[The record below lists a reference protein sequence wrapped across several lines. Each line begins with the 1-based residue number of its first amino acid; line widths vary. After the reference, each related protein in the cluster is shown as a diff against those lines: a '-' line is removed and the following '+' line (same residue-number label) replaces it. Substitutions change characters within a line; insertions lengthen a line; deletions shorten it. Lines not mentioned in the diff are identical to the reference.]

1 MSDLAQLGLR
11 IESQEADAAAAR
23 LDKMTGAAERAERAT
38 DSLGSGS
45 DKANSAIAS
54 LLASIDRTVKE
65 MLALQQAHQGA
76 AAAATAQTGATAAL
90 TSEVNQAS
98 TSGMLFRATYGTVQT
113 TMGGMAETFKAATRE
128 IGQADA
134 HMQAYLAHM
143 SSGTRVI
150 GQMDSH
156 MDLYRANLGKVR
168 TGMGLTTQE
177 GLNLSRQF
185 ADIGVTA
192 AMGMNP
198 LMIAIQQGPQLL
210 DIFQTAAIRTG
221 TTVKVVAAQAGAAM
235 WAAVAPLVPVML
247 AVGAAV
253 GTMAGLWGLATRSVT
268 SDIGNVSAE
277 MGLSEKQL
285 DKLKDKGI
293 STTATAG
300 DAFKALGTTIKEMF
314 LSVFGDELTKVGKWW
329 KEFLDDATRFAVNA
343 VGVIG
348 AAFIGSYNVI
358 RNNWRQL
365 PAVIGDAAIS
375 AANLAVRAVEFM
387 VNKGV
392 DGINLLIAGAKGLAA
407 VNPMFSAANAIG
419 SLDRVSMG
427 GLENP
432 FAGAMSGFAQRAAG
446 EYTQAFEQTMAGLS
460 GIYNRWMENTEAT
473 ARARIRAA
481 AGDAGE
487 AGGGRTA
494 REKAERQTIERPD
507 IDRLR
512 SLNIRPIKLEDP
524 IVQQIRDLKRLQDEL
539 RMVDDLARD
548 AGRGLAEA
556 FGEAGRSMGDL
567 LSIMTGYQARL
578 GDIAVAQAQGHLT
591 AGQAARE
598 RAAAEVQSYG
608 DALGAA
614 KGFFREGSDG
624 YRVLQAAEA
633 AFRVFQFAMSVQ
645 AMAQTAAET
654 SASVAGS
661 AAKGAASAGAGAA
674 RMFET
679 LGPYAFPVVAAMLAV
694 LASLGM
700 RGKGGGGGS
709 APSKV
714 DASVTSAQG
723 FAAQQEQAKAS
734 FAGTIAQQ
742 VEVRV
747 TADRDG
753 LNAYV
758 AQTAEGVAKPMVIQG
773 MAAAAGATRAQVMSD
788 LDRSRTYSRG
798 GD

>member
-1 MSDLAQLGLR
+1 MPDLAELGIR
-11 IESQEADAAAAR
+11 VTSQEAAVADKNLDGLAASADRAEASVDKLSAAAR
-23 LDKMTGAAERAERAT
+23 RSDGAVSTMNVAVRQQT
-38 DSLGSGS
+38 
-45 DKANSAIAS
+45 AILTAS
-54 LLASIDRTVKE
+54 RNA
-65 MLALQQAHQGA
+65 
-76 AAAATAQTGATAAL
+76 
-90 TSEVNQAS
+90 
-98 TSGMLFRATYGTVQT
+98 
-113 TMGGMAETFKAATRE
+113 
-128 IGQADA
+128 
-134 HMQAYLAHM
+134 
-143 SSGTRVI
+143 
-150 GQMDSH
+150 
-156 MDLYRANLGKVR
+156 
-168 TGMGLTTQE
+168 MGLTAQE

-221 TTVKVVAAQAGAAM
+221 NTVKGVAAQVGVAM
-235 WAAVAPLVPVML
+235 WAAVAPLLPVVV
-247 AVGAAV
+247 AIGAAV
-253 GTMAGLWGLATRSVT
+253 GTMAGLWGLATRSLT

-285 DKLKDKGI
+285 EKLKEKGV

-314 LSVFGDELTKVGKWW
+314 AAVFGDELAKVGKWW
-329 KEFLDDATRFAVNA
+329 KEFLDGATRFAVNA

-392 DGINLLIAGAKGLAA
+392 DGINTLIAGARGLAA

-419 SLDRVSMG
+419 NLDRVSIG

-432 FAGAMSGFAQRAAG
+432 FAGAMSGFGQRAAG
-446 EYTQAFEQTMAGLS
+446 EYTQAFEQTMAGLA

-481 AGDAGE
+481 AGDAG
-487 AGGGRTA
+487 GGSESERA
-494 REKAERQTIERPD
+494 AKQRRESLDRPD
-507 IDRLR
+507 VGALR

-548 AGRGLAEA
+548 AAYGMSEA

-567 LSIMTGYQARL
+567 LTILTGYHARL
-578 GDIAVAQAQGHLT
+578 KDIDVEVASGAKTHT
-591 AGQAARE
+591 QAARE

-624 YRVLQAAEA
+624 YRALQAAEA

-661 AAKGAASAGAGAA
+661 AARGAASTGAGAA
-674 RMFET
+674 RIFET
-679 LGPYAFPVVAAMLAV
+679 LGPLGFPVVAAMLAV

-734 FAGTIAQQ
+734 FAGTVAQQ

-753 LNAYV
+753 LNAFV
-758 AQTAEGVAKPMVIQG
+758 EQTAENVARPMVVQG